1 MFQTDKIL
9 KYRMSRYCLKVI
21 ANGTGS
27 PYGIVMRKG
36 LELVVK
42 SIKIA
47 LLINLK
53 PARVY
58 LIWDDVINTMAY
70 VRSVK
75 RLGGRGWKDDA
86 VTAYYIIVH
95 KAKDHM
101 QSERDIPYSRG
112 P

>member
-1 MFQTDKIL
+1 
-9 KYRMSRYCLKVI
+9 
-21 ANGTGS
+21 
-27 PYGIVMRKG
+27 
-36 LELVVK
+36 
-42 SIKIA
+42 
-47 LLINLK
+47 
-53 PARVY
+53 
-58 LIWDDVINTMAY
+58 MAY